1 MPRPYRRTDAPY
13 GGVRAIISP
22 MKPSPAA
29 VWWLAGGAGAAA
41 ILYWQVVLAEGA
53 YLGPR
58 AVRLIYAL
66 GARHYDVVRA
76 QTQASADAA
85 LLPLLRASLAAGRP
99 RVLDVATGTGRVPL
113 LLASDPAFTG
123 QVAALDL
130 TPQMLYEAR
139 RKEEMA
145 APATRALWHLA
156 EAGNLPWRDD
166 VFDLATCLEAIE
178 YFPRPRRA
186 IAELARVLRPGGTLL
201 LSKWPDR
208 WARVLP
214 GRAMT
219 TTALRRELSRL
230 GFADVRVWPWQPDY
244 YELVSAHRPLS

>member
-1 MPRPYRRTDAPY
+1 
-13 GGVRAIISP
+13 

-29 VWWLAGGAGAAA
+29 ICWLAGGFGAAA
-41 ILYWQVVLAEGA
+41 LIYWQVVLAEGA
-53 YLGPR
+53 YLGPW
-58 AVRLIYAL
+58 AVRLVYAL
-66 GARHYDVVRA
+66 GARHYDAVRA
-76 QTQASADAA
+76 QSQATADAA
-85 LLPLLRASLAAGRP
+85 LLPLLRAPLAAGRP

-130 TPQMLYEAR
+130 TPQMLHEAR
-139 RKEEMA
+139 RKEDTATPA
-145 APATRALWHLA
+145 AGALWHVA
-156 EAGNLPWRDD
+156 EAGNLPWPAG

-178 YFPRPRRA
+178 YFPRPRLA
-186 IAELARVLRPGGTLL
+186 LAELARVLRPGGTLL

-208 WARVLP
+208 WARALP

-219 TTALRRELSRL
+219 TAALRHELAHL
-230 GFADVRVWPWQPDY
+230 GFVDVQVRPWQPDY